1 MRLIFNVIIVLFI
14 LAFFHLVGA
23 FAASDNS
30 DSTIQPNQGVMITNP
45 YYATTACKNT
55 LGSHPTQYNV
65 TVYLT
70 NIWKVDLQSGTFDA
84 DFWYIVKSQDV
95 DFTAG
100 HLPPVGFSNGIIKD
114 YSQEYVDKHYY
125 EVNVYGTFF
134 TNMDFHQYPFEKLTL
149 PIVVEPLT
157 PCYTNTTVFVP
168 DSSSFGVDPKAT
180 VSGWNISEEKQIVTE
195 YLYPGVSSGF
205 ARYVA
210 TFETSHPSMNSFI
223 KTIMPVTLITGLSL
237 LIFWIPENFTPRI
250 YLTAP
255 LLLALVA
262 LHVNTLKDLPSLS
275 YLTIFD
281 KVMVI
286 DYALFA
292 NAIVSLAIQMR
303 LHKNHGDD
311 VIVKKA
317 NRIGRFMIPAI
328 IAVLGFILFA
338 INNN

>member
-1 MRLIFNVIIVLFI
+1 MRLIFKITSVLFV
-14 LAFFHLVGA
+14 LAFFHLAEA

-30 DSTIQPNQGVMITNP
+30 DSVIQPNQGAMITNP

-55 LGSHPTQYNV
+55 PGTHPTQYNV

-100 HLPPVGFSNGIIKD
+100 HLPPVGFSNGIIHN

-149 PIVVEPLT
+149 PIIVEPLT
-157 PCYTNTTVFVP
+157 PCYTNTTVFIP
-168 DSSSFGVDPKAT
+168 DSSSFGVDPRAT
-180 VSGWNISEEKQIVTE
+180 VSGWNISGQKQTATE

-210 TFETSHPSMNSFI
+210 TFETSHPAMNSFI
-223 KTIMPVTLITGLSL
+223 KTIMPVSLITGLSL

-255 LLLALVA
+255 LLLALVS

-317 NRIGRFMIPAI
+317 NRIGRFMIPVI
-328 IAVLGFILFA
+328 IAVLGFVLFVL
-338 INNN
+338 NNN